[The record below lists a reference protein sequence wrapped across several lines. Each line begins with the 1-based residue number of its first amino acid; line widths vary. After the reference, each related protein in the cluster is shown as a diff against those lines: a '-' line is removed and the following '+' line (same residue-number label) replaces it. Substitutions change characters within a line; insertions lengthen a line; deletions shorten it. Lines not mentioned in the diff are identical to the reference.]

1 MVGTSRHTKECL
13 VSSLAHLP
21 DAIEAFRKVLG
32 DDSVVIGEPEYNDP
46 FPLGDPSEFAP
57 GVVLLPSSTQEVQEI
72 VRIANE
78 YDVPV
83 WANSRGK
90 NNGYGGNSPRLSGSV
105 VVNMSRMNRVLEVND
120 ELGYAVVEPGVS
132 FRDLYAYL
140 QEHGHELWIS
150 VPELDWGSVIG
161 NALERG
167 FGYTAYGENST
178 KLCGQEVVLPT
189 GELLR
194 TGMGAQADNKAFH
207 LYKPG
212 FGPSVDGL
220 FQQSNLGIVV
230 KSGVWLMKQPEAF
243 AAVDVAVPQ
252 WDDLAPLADTIR
264 ELQLRGTVVGTVLIG
279 ETITVAFTIDKRSRW
294 YDGPGAAPDTLAEQV
309 IAETGV
315 GRWNAWFGVYGP
327 AARVEADL
335 ADIEKAFSAIPG
347 AGVRITRYAGDAR
360 PDDVN
365 FEHWTRAGIP
375 SMHGAKMLEW
385 REKEPGTGAHTCF
398 SPVLP
403 LTGAELLADAN
414 HVRELCEAYGLDY
427 HGVFLAR
434 ERYANHICELIYD
447 GSDPAYVTGVRELFG
462 KLLESATIK
471 GYGEYRTHVG
481 FMDEVAAAYD
491 FNDHAMRRLQETLK
505 DALDPN
511 GILAPGK
518 AGVWP
523 ASLRD
528 PAAR

>member
-1 MVGTSRHTKECL
+1 MSNTLTGLT
-13 VSSLAHLP
+13 A
-21 DAIEAFRKVLG
+21 AIERFRALLGSDAVLV
-32 DDSVVIGEPEYNDP
+32 DQPEKTDYNDP
-46 FPLGDPSEFAP
+46 FPLGDPEEFAP
-57 GVVLLPSSTQEVQEI
+57 GVVLFPTFGDQVQDI

-78 YDVPV
+78 LDVPI

-90 NNGYGGNSPRLSGSV
+90 NNGYGGNSPRLKGTV
-105 VVNMSRMNRVLEVND
+105 VVNLERMNRVLEVNE
-120 ELGYAVVEPGVS
+120 ELGYAVVEPGVR
-132 FRDLYAYL
+132 FRDLYAHL
-140 QEHGHELWIS
+140 QENGYKLWIS

-167 FGYTAYGENST
+167 FGYTAYGENGT
-178 KLCGQEVVLPT
+178 KLCGQEVVLPD

-194 TGMGAQADNKAFH
+194 TGMGAQDGNKAFH
-207 LYKPG
+207 LYKSG

-230 KSGVWLMKQPEAF
+230 KSGVWLMPQPQAF
-243 AAVDVAVPQ
+243 AAVDVSVPE
-252 WDDLAPLADTIR
+252 WNDLAPLADTIR
-264 ELQLRGTVVGTVLIG
+264 ELQLRGTIVGTALIG

-294 YDGPGAAPDTLAEQV
+294 YEGPGAAPDTLAQQV
-309 IAETGV
+309 IEEFGV
-315 GRWNAWFGVYGP
+315 GRWNAWFGVYGTP
-327 AARVEADL
+327 ERVEADI
-335 ADIEKAFSAIPG
+335 ADIERAFGRIPRSD
-347 AGVRITRYAGDAR
+347 VRVTRYAGDVAAN
-360 PDDVN
+360 DVN

-385 REKEPGTGAHTCF
+385 REGEPGTGAHTCF

-447 GSDPAYVTGVRELFG
+447 GSDPAYVAGVRELFG
-462 KLLESATIK
+462 KLLASATEK
-471 GYGEYRTHVG
+471 GYGEYRTHVA
-481 FMDEVAAAYD
+481 FMDEVSDAYD
-491 FNDHAMRRLQETLK
+491 FNDHAMRRFQDALK
-505 DALDPN
+505 DALDPK

-518 AGVWP
+518 AGVWGT
-523 ASLRD
+523 R
-528 PAAR
+528 AREEGWATV